1 MEPELLRIAS
11 RVVWWDTPEHV
22 VSRLDDF
29 LCRVM
34 ALANFT
40 DANFIESHYGTARLQ
55 AALKAAPAGV
65 LDARSWHYWY
75 HRLGLGDA
83 GPLPVRQLQ

>member
-11 RVVWWDTPEHV
+11 RVVWWDAPEHV

-29 LCRVM
+29 LCRMM
-34 ALANFT
+34 ALANR
-40 DANFIESHYGTARLQ
+40 H
-55 AALKAAPAGV
+55 
-65 LDARSWHYWY
+65 

-83 GPLPVRQLQ
+83 GPLPVRRLL

>member
-1 MEPELLRIAS
+1 MEPELLRVAS

-34 ALANFT
+34 ALANLG
-40 DANFIESHYGTARLQ
+40 DANFIESRYGTVRLQ

-65 LDARSWHYWY
+65 LDARSWHYWH
-75 HRLGLGDA
+75 HRLGLGHA
-83 GPLPVRQLQ
+83 GPLPTRRFQ